1 MKKSLKR
8 RSGREQRSMQLY
20 SVSPCNTCSACTN
33 CSGTPSWNFNDNS
46 SIKRDGDYLSHV
58 YI

>member
-8 RSGREQRSMQLY
+8 RADREQRSMQLY
-20 SVSPCNTCSACTN
+20 ASCTCSGCSACSG
-33 CSGTPSWNFNDNS
+33 CSGTPSWNFNENS
-46 SIKRDGDYLSHV
+46 TSNSAKKSARDM